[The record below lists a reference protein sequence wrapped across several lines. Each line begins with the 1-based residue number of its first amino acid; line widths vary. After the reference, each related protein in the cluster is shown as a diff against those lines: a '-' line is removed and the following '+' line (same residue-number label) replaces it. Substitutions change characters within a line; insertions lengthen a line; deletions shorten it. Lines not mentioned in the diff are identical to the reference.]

1 MMRAGLHA
9 ARGLPHDRSATHD
22 LGAAMPYLFSRRLVL
37 AGLTLCFLGAQA
49 QGVDDAPRAPC
60 GGAPLPAYAEPGT
73 APNVRAWGS
82 SSKLAREWVAPPCIG
97 WATPGFDVLVA
108 VSGSFKYDGDTD
120 ALLARIGAVSSMK
133 GMRYWSTTDKAWRP
147 LVTDAFALSGPDPAL
162 KRPDF
167 AAAQFTKGQ
176 SLYFAQSDNRSTG
189 KTVYRQRVLAAEREH
204 LCIES
209 ENTTAVKMMM
219 LTLFGPGDVQSVIFL
234 DRRAPGVW
242 NFYSLSRTRAGSSML
257 PGSHEASYI
266 NRAVAYYRHIAG
278 LPTDQEP
285 PAAR

>member
-1 MMRAGLHA
+1 MMRAGRHA
-9 ARGLPHDRSATHD
+9 ARCLRHDRSTTGD
-22 LGAAMPYLFSRRLVL
+22 LGEAMPYLFSRMLAL
-37 AGLTLCFLGAQA
+37 AGLVFCLLGAQA
-49 QGVDDAPRAPC
+49 QGSDSGPRAPC
-60 GGAPLPAYAEPGT
+60 GAEPLPAYAEPGA
-73 APNVRAWGS
+73 APNVRAWGG
-82 SSKLAREWVAPPCIG
+82 SSKLAREWVAPACIG
-97 WATPGFDVLVA
+97 WTTPGFDVLVA
-108 VSGSFKYDGDTD
+108 VSGSFKYDGETD
-120 ALLARIGAVSSMK
+120 QLLARIGAVSSMT
-133 GMRYWSTTDKAWRP
+133 GIRYWSTTDKAWRP
-147 LVTDAFALSGPDPAL
+147 LVTDAFALSGPDTAL

-189 KTVYRQRVLAAEREH
+189 KTVYRQRVLAADRER

-209 ENTTAVKMMM
+209 ENTTAVKMVV
-219 LTLFGPGDVQSVIFL
+219 LTLFGPGDVQSVICL
-234 DRRAPGVW
+234 DGRAPGVW

-278 LPTDQEP
+278 IPTDQEP

>member
-1 MMRAGLHA
+1 MMRSGRHA
-9 ARGLPHDRSATHD
+9 ARGMRHDRSTTGD
-22 LGAAMPYLFSRRLVL
+22 LGEVMPHLLSRLLALASLVF
-37 AGLTLCFLGAQA
+37 GLLGAQA
-49 QGVDDAPRAPC
+49 QGTDDAPRAPC
-60 GGAPLPAYAEPGT
+60 GVVPLPAYAEPGA
-73 APNVRAWGS
+73 APNVRAWGGG
-82 SSKLAREWVAPPCIG
+82 SKLAREWVAPACIG

-108 VSGSFKYDGDTD
+108 VSGSFKHEGETD
-120 ALLARIGAVSSMK
+120 QLLARIGAVSSMT
-133 GMRYWSTTDKAWRP
+133 GIRYWSTTDKAWRP
-147 LVTDAFALSGPDPAL
+147 LVTDAFALSGLDVGL

-167 AAAQFTKGQ
+167 SATQFTKGQ

-189 KTVYRQRVLAAEREH
+189 KTVYRQRVLAADREH

-209 ENTTAVKMMM
+209 ENATAVKMMM

-242 NFYSLSRTRAGSSML
+242 SFYSLSRTRAGSSML

-278 LPTDQEP
+278 VPTDQEP

>member
-1 MMRAGLHA
+1 MMRVGRQAVRDMRRDHSDT
-9 ARGLPHDRSATHD
+9 DRP
-22 LGAAMPYLFSRRLVL
+22 GAVMQYLFSCMLVL
-37 AGLTLCFLGAQA
+37 AGLVLCVPGAQA
-49 QGVDDAPRAPC
+49 QAADDAPRAPC

-82 SSKLAREWVAPPCIG
+82 SSKLAREWVAPGCIG

-108 VSGSFKYDGDTD
+108 VSGGFKYDGDTD
-120 ALLARIGAVSSMK
+120 ALLARIGAVSSMT
-133 GMRYWSTTDKAWRP
+133 GIRYWSTTDKAWRP

-162 KRPDF
+162 RRPDF
-167 AAAQFTKGQ
+167 AATQFTKGQ

-219 LTLFGPGDVQSVIFL
+219 LTLFGPGDVQSVVFL
-234 DRRAPGVW
+234 DRRGPGVW

-266 NRAVAYYRHIAG
+266 NRAVAYYRHVAG

>member
-1 MMRAGLHA
+1 MMCTGRHA
-9 ARGLPHDRSATHD
+9 AHRMRHDRSATGN
-22 LGAAMPYLFSRRLVL
+22 LGEAMRYLSTRLLAL
-37 AGLTLCFLGAQA
+37 AGLVFCWLGAQA
-49 QGVDDAPRAPC
+49 QGADDAPRAPC
-60 GGAPLPAYAEPGT
+60 GVAPLPAYAEPGA

-82 SSKLAREWVAPPCIG
+82 SSKLAREWLAPPCIG

-108 VSGSFKYDGDTD
+108 VSGSFKYEGEID
-120 ALLARIGAVSSMK
+120 ALLTRIGAVSSMK

-147 LVTDAFALSGPDPAL
+147 LVTDAFALSGPDPGL

-167 AAAQFTKGQ
+167 AAAQITKGQ

-234 DRRAPGVW
+234 DRRAPGAW